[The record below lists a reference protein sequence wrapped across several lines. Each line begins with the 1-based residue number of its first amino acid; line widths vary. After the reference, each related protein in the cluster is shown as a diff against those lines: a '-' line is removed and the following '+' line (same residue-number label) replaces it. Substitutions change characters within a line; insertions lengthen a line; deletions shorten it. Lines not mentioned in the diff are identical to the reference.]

1 MHRKPLMMHL
11 KLTNDCNVNVD
22 RRSWRT
28 WVMNAEELISTFP
41 RLYHM
46 AHVNAWPG
54 IKRHG
59 LLSTS
64 ALLDLFEVTG
74 PGRKALEAN
83 RRNDSIT
90 VHHKRYG
97 EAVIRDNKPM
107 DDAGLMRALTDMTP
121 EEWYRTLNRKVFFWP
136 TEERLNRLLMARFNR
151 PYNHCV
157 ITVNTRRLVR
167 DYHDKVW
174 LCPINSGA
182 TAKPMPQ
189 PRGTETFRRI
199 CDYPFNDWSRK
210 RRSCIKAVAELA
222 VDYSVPN
229 IRDYVEAVSVRNST
243 GVVHTLSR

>member
-1 MHRKPLMMHL
+1 
-11 KLTNDCNVNVD
+11 
-22 RRSWRT
+22 
-28 WVMNAEELISTFP
+28 MNAEELISTFP

-64 ALLDLFEVTG
+64 ALLDLFEVRG
-74 PGRKALEAN
+74 SGREALEAN

-107 DDAGLMRALTDMTP
+107 DDAGLVRALTDMTP
-121 EEWYRTLNRKVFFWP
+121 EQWYRTLNRKVFFWP
-136 TEERLNRLLMARFNR
+136 SDERLNRLLTARFNR
-151 PYNHCV
+151 SDNHCV
-157 ITVNTRRLVR
+157 IAVNTRRLVS
-167 DYHDKVW
+167 DYHDKIW
-174 LCPINSGA
+174 FCPINSGT
-182 TAKPMPQ
+182 TAKPRPQ
-189 PRGTETFRRI
+189 PRGTQTFRRI

-210 RRSCIKAVAELA
+210 RRCCIKAIAELA

-229 IRDYVEAVSVRNST
+229 LRDYVEGVTVRNST
-243 GVVHTLSR
+243 GVVRTLSR

>member
-1 MHRKPLMMHL
+1 
-11 KLTNDCNVNVD
+11 
-22 RRSWRT
+22 
-28 WVMNAEELISTFP
+28 MNTEELISTFP

-64 ALLDLFEVTG
+64 ALLDLFEVKG
-74 PGRKALEAN
+74 SSREALEAN

-107 DDAGLMRALTDMTP
+107 DDAGLVRALTDMTP
-121 EEWYRTLNRKVFFWP
+121 EEWYRTLNRKVFFWL
-136 TEERLNRLLMARFNR
+136 TEERLKRLLTARFNR
-151 PYNHCV
+151 PDNHCV
-157 ITVNTRRLVR
+157 ITVNTRSLVS
-167 DYHDKVW
+167 DYHDKIW

-189 PRGTETFRRI
+189 PRGTRTFQRI

-222 VDYSVPN
+222 VDYSIPN
-229 IRDYVEAVSVRNST
+229 ACEYVEAVTVRNSI
-243 GVVHTLSR
+243 GVIRMLSD